1 MTSRSLMPYALV
13 RALAIIAFLA
23 FVVMGVVPLLT
34 PAKHL
39 RSTDATELPKHDVES
54 HTRETD
60 TAARGIP
67 PQKVN
72 PHPAMGPVPPKAW
85 Q

>member
-39 RSTDATELPKHDVES
+39 RSTDASALHDVES
-54 HTRETD
+54 HNPETD

-67 PQKVN
+67 PQSVN

>member
-23 FVVMGVVPLLT
+23 FVVMGAVPLLT

-39 RSTDATELPKHDVES
+39 RATDAAQLPKHDVQS
-54 HTRETD
+54 HKRETD

-67 PQKVN
+67 PQDVN
-72 PHPAMGPVPPKAW
+72 PQPAMGPVPPKAW

>member
-1 MTSRSLMPYALV
+1 MTSRSLRPYALL

-39 RSTDATELPKHDVES
+39 RATDATDLPKHDVES
-54 HTRETD
+54 HKRETD

-67 PQKVN
+67 PQRVS

>member
-1 MTSRSLMPYALV
+1 MTSRSLRPYALL

-23 FVVMGVVPLLT
+23 FVVMGLVPLLT

-39 RSTDATELPKHDVES
+39 RATDATELPKHEVES
-54 HTRETD
+54 HKRETD

-67 PQKVN
+67 PQSMN
-72 PHPAMGPVPPKAW
+72 PQPAMGPVAPKAG